1 MGGQVGACAHTA
13 RGAARWTLRITGHT
27 HDAGSTTQHPHVGR
41 GLRRRVGV
49 GRRGRPCAQQRQK
62 PLVWPPSMRSGH
74 VTCCAC
80 RLTFVRIV
88 KRLIKT
94 LRCVRGMCRHRR
106 QHALKGFQ
114 GLKWKLDEV
123 AAAPRR
129 AHAQQARART
139 YFRQHDRVDGH
150 VACEA
155 RARQPHKA
163 HVGHAAGQVD
173 LRDARALSDS

>member
-1 MGGQVGACAHTA
+1 MHTGRHLFLLVPSWVSSWLLLRARREVVSARHPKRQPPVSRGWLLSGRAWASMRAVVLEVMRQVRREGGQEGGRDVRRGEGGQVGACAHTA

-88 KRLIKT
+88 TAI
-94 LRCVRGMCRHRR
+94 V
-106 QHALKGFQ
+106 
-114 GLKWKLDEV
+114 V
-123 AAAPRR
+123 AI
-129 AHAQQARART
+129 
-139 YFRQHDRVDGH
+139 
-150 VACEA
+150 
-155 RARQPHKA
+155 A
-163 HVGHAAGQVD
+163 HV
-173 LRDARALSDS
+173 